1 MVFGFGKK
9 KDVKEEKPVEVKPK
23 RSLIE
28 MNPPVVVKS
37 REELESVGSNKEIID
52 IISKVK
58 DPELDMDIWSLGL
71 IYDIKTVNKE
81 EASITMTF
89 TSPLCPFGPQI
100 VQEIKDGLE
109 GVGFKRTEINV
120 VIEPRWEPSEE
131 VRAILGF

>member
-109 GVGFKRTEINV
+109 G
-120 VIEPRWEPSEE
+120 
-131 VRAILGF
+131 